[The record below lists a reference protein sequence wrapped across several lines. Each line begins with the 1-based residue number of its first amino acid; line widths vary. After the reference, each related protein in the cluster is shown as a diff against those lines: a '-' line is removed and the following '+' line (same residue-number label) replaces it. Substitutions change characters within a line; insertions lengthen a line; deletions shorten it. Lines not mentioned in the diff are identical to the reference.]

1 MTEDEIAG
9 YELVVAFTDQSP
21 QYAHGFEV
29 GKIYERLS
37 RINVGEG
44 SAAAFHTLIHPE
56 NAEVLRRIAEAKGWR
71 AVIEPSKEAPAEWYT
86 AEFTKVGPSRDKPN
100 PHGLRVVGS

>member
-1 MTEDEIAG
+1 MTEDGLTG

-21 QYAHGFEV
+21 NYAHGFEA

-44 SAAAFHTLIHPE
+44 SAAAFHTIIHPE
-56 NAEVLRRIAEAKGWR
+56 NAEVLRRIAEAKGWK
-71 AVIEPSKEAPAEWYT
+71 AVIGPSQEAPNDWYT